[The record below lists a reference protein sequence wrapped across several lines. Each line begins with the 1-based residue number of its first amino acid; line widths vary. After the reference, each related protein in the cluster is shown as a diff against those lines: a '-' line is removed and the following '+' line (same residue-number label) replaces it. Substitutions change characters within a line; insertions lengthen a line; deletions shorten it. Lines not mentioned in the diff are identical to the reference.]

1 MLYSILH
8 IIALGVIFVTRI
20 KICGITRIEDAMA
33 AVEAGADAL
42 GFVFYKDSPRAITI
56 DQAKNI
62 CQQLPPF
69 ITSVGLFVNASN
81 NEVLDIA
88 NYLHLDLLQFHGE
101 ESAEYCEQFNYPWIK
116 AIRVQPDTNIEAA
129 IKNYKTS
136 KGILLDS
143 YVHGVQ
149 GGTGTTFDWSLIP
162 QNLSKP
168 IILAGGLTIDN
179 VQQAIQSCRPYAVDV
194 SGGVELSKGLKDH
207 DKIKRFIHNVKNS
220 L

>member
-1 MLYSILH
+1 M
-8 IIALGVIFVTRI
+8 TRI
-20 KICGITRIEDAMA
+20 KICGITRLEDAMV

-42 GFVFYKDSPRAITI
+42 GFVFYKPSPRAITV

-62 CQQLPPF
+62 CQHLPPF

-81 NEVLDIA
+81 NEVLEIA

-101 ESAEYCEQFNYPWIK
+101 ESAEYCKQFNYPWIK
-116 AIRVQPDTNIEAA
+116 ALRVQPNSDIE
-129 IKNYKTS
+129 KTINHYSAS

-143 YVHGVQ
+143 YVAGVQ

-162 QNLSKP
+162 KNPSRP

-179 VQQAIQSCRPYAVDV
+179 VQEAIQTCRPYAVDV
-194 SGGVELSKGLKDH
+194 SGGVECSKGIKDH
-207 DKIKRFIHNVKNS
+207 DKIKHFIHNVKNA